1 MWLIFIC
8 HIYLHNFVTH
18 TIFSFHSSNTAS
30 STATLMFFL
39 RHTFC
44 SWHTHVIQR
53 WTYWHDSNNHS
64 KNMHTLLKVLST
76 GSDLYYRYIIRGT
89 TPGRVSIG
97 GNDITM
103 TPGSPRTKTDHN
115 WAKQCCNLSIQQD
128 LFAFVMHQLH
138 MGPFLYSLTFNNSR
152 NTDLIQIR
160 APMHNSLYL
169 LQYNQ
174 RVWTGHTTIYTH
186 NL

>member
-1 MWLIFIC
+1 
-8 HIYLHNFVTH
+8 
-18 TIFSFHSSNTAS
+18 
-30 STATLMFFL
+30 
-39 RHTFC
+39 
-44 SWHTHVIQR
+44 
-53 WTYWHDSNNHS
+53 
-64 KNMHTLLKVLST
+64 MHTLLKVLST

-97 GNDITM
+97 GNDITT

-115 WAKQCCNLSIQQD
+115 WAKQCCNLSIEQD
-128 LFAFVMHQLH
+128 LLAFVMHQLH

-152 NTDLIQIR
+152 NTYLIQIR
-160 APMHNSLYL
+160 APTHNSLYL

-186 NL
+186 NVRRGFSAPIYLVLYINASKERCRPVRGLSFPISTKIYTTRIQRNWKPNAPRPSPEG